1 LFCFDE
7 EKLFCFEFK
16 KKNLHFFSSQI
27 LFCFSI
33 FSSKFFSSV
42 QIRDLFFRF
51 VFSRIFPILFLFLIS
66 NEQVQQFNI
75 AKKKIIGTKNWR
87 FEISRQN
94 ATEGRFSKNLNNIAR
109 LENIN

>member
-16 KKNLHFFSSQI
+16 KNLHFFSSQI
-27 LFCFSI
+27 LFLFSI

-42 QIRDLFFRF
+42 QIRDSFFVLYFHEFFRF
-51 VFSRIFPILFLFLIS
+51 CFSFLIS

-75 AKKKIIGTKNWR
+75 AKKIIGTKNWR